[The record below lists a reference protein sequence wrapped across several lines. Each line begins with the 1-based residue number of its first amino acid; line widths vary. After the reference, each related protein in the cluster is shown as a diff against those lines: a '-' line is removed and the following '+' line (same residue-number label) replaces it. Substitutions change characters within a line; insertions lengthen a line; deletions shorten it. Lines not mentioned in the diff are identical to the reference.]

1 MVVNRNVCCM
11 RQSKNMMVGKPPLIE
26 NGNTLTMFMSRIKN
40 NNGAT
45 FILFVSMRNLIFL

>member
-1 MVVNRNVCCM
+1 M
-11 RQSKNMMVGKPPLIE
+11 RQSKNMMVGKRPLIE